1 MDSMIQVAVI
11 GLMAVI
17 FANLLR
23 KNSKEL
29 AIVLTVAACVLIGV
43 LLIRIAEPVIDFM
56 EQLRNIA
63 GVDKALMEPLLKTIG
78 IGLLTQLCANVCAD
92 AQESA
97 IAKMIEI
104 CGSVLALYT
113 AIPLLEAVLQMMEGL
128 IGG

>member
-1 MDSMIQVAVI
+1 MDNLIQVALI
-11 GLMAVI
+11 GLLAVI

-29 AIVLTVAACVLIGV
+29 AILLTLAACALIGV
-43 LLIRIAEPVIDFM
+43 LLIRIAQPVIDFM

-63 GVDKALMEPLLKTIG
+63 GLDKALMEPLLKTIG
-78 IGLLTQLCANVCAD
+78 IGLLTQLCANVCQD

-97 IAKMIEI
+97 IGKMIEI

-113 AIPLLEAVLQMMEGL
+113 AIPLLEAVLKMMEGL
-128 IGG
+128 ISG